1 MTVTSKFRDVLPYLP
16 HELRQPLSKI
26 PAQDAAEIR
35 EIRLRLGRPMQIIC
49 TDTAYNITAQGT
61 RIALEETGIL
71 VTRQMLDTCFQSICA
86 HSVHSW
92 QAAIRQGFITVAGGC
107 RVGLCGTA
115 VIQNQQLETVR
126 SISSMNFRIA
136 AERTG
141 CAEAIYSRLHDT
153 LRTGGLLI
161 TGAPA
166 SGKTTVLRDLAR
178 IIGDRHRVCI
188 LDERGEIAAVRNG
201 IPQFSVGTQTDIFDG
216 YPKAEG
222 IAIAVRVMSP
232 EYLICDEIGDA
243 AETAQLLQSL
253 HTGVKIIA
261 SAHAGSLAEVHQRP
275 QLRSLMQAGVFR
287 YAVLLGSGA
296 QCGQV
301 LAAEAVREAAG

>member
-61 RIALEETGIL
+61 RIAPEETGIL

-141 CAEAIYSRLHDT
+141 CAEAIYSRLRDT

-188 LDERGEIAAVRNG
+188 LDERGDSAAVRNG

>member
-136 AERTG
+136 TERTG
-141 CAEAIYSRLHDT
+141 CAEAIYSRLRDT